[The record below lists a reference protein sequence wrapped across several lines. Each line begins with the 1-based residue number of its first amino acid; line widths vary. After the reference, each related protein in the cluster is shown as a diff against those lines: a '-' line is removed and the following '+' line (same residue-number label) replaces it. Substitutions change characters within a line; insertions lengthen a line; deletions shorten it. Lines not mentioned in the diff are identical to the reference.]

1 LSSECASNSD
11 ALGTATQLNG
21 RSTVNSL
28 EEIVAGDENG
38 NEIFQIHDVLSNNQE
53 DPSQIAARKM
63 DWQTLRPA

>member
-1 LSSECASNSD
+1 
-11 ALGTATQLNG
+11 
-21 RSTVNSL
+21 
-28 EEIVAGDENG
+28 VAGDENG